1 MNTRPNI
8 LQCTKE
14 LQTVFDKKPSRLWY
28 IGEPSLL
35 NGEVLGIVS
44 ARKTEPDLAL
54 KTSQIMRELV
64 SIDVAL
70 ASGWHSPLEEEA
82 LHILLT
88 HSSRI
93 IFCLA
98 KSLSRFIPPVEVG
111 DLISQR
117 RALLLTHCSP
127 KANRISRDASLRR
140 NRLVLG
146 LSKGLL
152 VLSAPVGSA
161 SFKLAQLAMNLGRP
175 VFTPQH
181 PINQG
186 LIASGT
192 LPATMEN
199 LQKIFP

>member
-1 MNTRPNI
+1 MKTRPNI

-93 IFCLA
+93 I
-98 KSLSRFIPPVEVG
+98 
-111 DLISQR
+111 
-117 RALLLTHCSP
+117 
-127 KANRISRDASLRR
+127 
-140 NRLVLG
+140 
-146 LSKGLL
+146 
-152 VLSAPVGSA
+152 
-161 SFKLAQLAMNLGRP
+161 
-175 VFTPQH
+175 
-181 PINQG
+181 
-186 LIASGT
+186 
-192 LPATMEN
+192 
-199 LQKIFP
+199 